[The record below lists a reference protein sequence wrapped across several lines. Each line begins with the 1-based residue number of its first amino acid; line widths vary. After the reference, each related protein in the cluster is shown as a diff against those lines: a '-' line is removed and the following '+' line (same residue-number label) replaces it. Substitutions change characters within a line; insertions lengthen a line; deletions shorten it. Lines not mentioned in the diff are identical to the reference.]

1 MAGSACVKHLYDHII
16 SLRGEVWAHK
26 TSQTTPP
33 LFIIE
38 VPVSTQETD
47 RSCICVLGVLI

>member
-16 SLRGEVWAHK
+16 SLRGEVRAHK